1 MKCDLLTNELENNM
15 NKKYLNIL
23 KNIIFFLFF
32 GGILYFFSKTIYINY
47 DKIKDFELHFNFLYL
62 FLSILFYFL
71 FFFSLTIL
79 WKYLLWEKKIT
90 FGEIFYINS
99 VSWISKY
106 LPGKVAMIVTKVLYL
121 NEKWIPKRT
130 SFISCIY
137 EHIFQIIASF
147 FISFPFIIYY
157 FLGTENNSYI
167 WLSWIF
173 FAWFIISIHPFIF
186 NNWLNILLKILKKE
200 PVEKHHFLGIF
211 SIIKYIFWYSLS
223 MIIKGISFAFLVFS
237 ITSVWIWDIPFL
249 IFAWVFAGVVGIVS
263 IFAPNWLWVR
273 EWVLAFLLQFILPV
287 EISIIISI
295 FSRLWSTLCDWII
308 WLYVGIEKFKKSL

>member
-1 MKCDLLTNELENNM
+1 MD
-15 NKKYLNIL
+15 KKGLHIL

-47 DKIKDFELHFNFLYL
+47 DKIKDFQFNLNIFY
-62 FLSILFYFL
+62 FILSIIFYFL
-71 FFFSLTIL
+71 FFLSLTFL

-90 FGEIFYINS
+90 FKEIFYINS

-106 LPGKVAMIVTKVLYL
+106 LPGKVAVIVTKVFYL
-121 NEKWIPKRT
+121 HERWVPKRT

-137 EHIFQIIASF
+137 EHIFQIIASLAV
-147 FISFPFIIYY
+147 SFPFIIYY

-167 WLSWIF
+167 WLSVLF
-173 FAWFIISIHPFIF
+173 FIWFLISIHPFIF
-186 NNWLNILLKILKKE
+186 NNALNILLKLLKKDW
-200 PVEKHHFLGIF
+200 VEKHHFLGIF

-223 MIIKGISFAFLVFS
+223 MIIKGLSFVFLVLSVTS
-237 ITSVWIWDIPFL
+237 IWIWDIPFL
-249 IFAWVFAGVVGIVS
+249 MFAWVFAGVVGIVS
-263 IFAPNWLWVR
+263 VFAPNWLWVR

-295 FSRLWSTLCDWII
+295 FSRLWSTLCDWILGI
-308 WLYVGIEKFKKSL
+308 YVGIEKLKK